1 MFTSIESPPSDVA
14 GVTISITVSAG
25 FIGPVPSCIRS
36 TLTFTGNL
44 TALNGETLTCRH
56 GELSTTRTIAIPGG

>member
-1 MFTSIESPPSDVA
+1 MFTTGSTEIPPSDVA
-14 GVTISITVSAG
+14 GVTFTESTNSFDAE
-25 FIGPVPSCIRS
+25 PVCLQS

-44 TALNGETLTCRH
+44 TALNGETLTCRL